1 MVSGRFR
8 FITFFVHFISN
19 LMPPQIWQEVR
30 VHGLEVGDPRLLLS
44 FFLFFLNQK
53 TASFASELNLVW
65 FYWHEQQRA
74 DDPSLGTDLR
84 EGR

>member
-1 MVSGRFR
+1 MAR
-8 FITFFVHFISN
+8 
-19 LMPPQIWQEVR
+19 
-30 VHGLEVGDPRLLLS
+30 RLGTPGS
-44 FFLFFLNQK
+44 FFLSFFFLNQK

-74 DDPSLGTDLR
+74 DDPLLGTNLR